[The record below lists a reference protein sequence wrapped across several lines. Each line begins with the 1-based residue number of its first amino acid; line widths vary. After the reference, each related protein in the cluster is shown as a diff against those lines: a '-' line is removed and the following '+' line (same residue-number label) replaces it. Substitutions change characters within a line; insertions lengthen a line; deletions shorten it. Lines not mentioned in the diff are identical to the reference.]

1 MQYPPSEPIYFG
13 FQRGDFVFLAV
24 LFVAVFGFI
33 AVESLWMLRK
43 IKGEGRVSHPKDLV
57 WSLIPAL
64 VFLILTQV
72 VRS

>member
-24 LFVAVFGFI
+24 LFSAVFGFV
-33 AVESLWMLRK
+33 AVESIWMLQK
-43 IKGEGRVSHPKDLV
+43 IKGEGRASSPKDLV

-64 VFLILTQV
+64 VFLILSQV